1 MSDQFG
7 IKIGIEGEKEFKSAL
22 REIDANF
29 KVLSSEMKLTQS
41 QFDKNDQSM
50 AALTARNQVLN
61 KEIDA
66 QKDRLKLLKEAL
78 QNSAAS
84 FGENDV
90 RTQNW
95 TIKLNNAQAVL
106 NGMQREVKQ
115 NETLLNDLGTQTA
128 ETSSLMDR
136 FKGSLA
142 AVTSTAADGESK
154 WSKLGGTL
162 KAVGATLAATSAAV
176 ATAAMATGK
185 AIFDMAMETTKA
197 GDEVDKMS
205 QRLGLSREGYQ
216 KWNYVMSQSGIDI
229 NATRTGMKN
238 LTNLLDDATKGSKTA
253 ADMFSRL
260 GYSLSEVQGKSQEEI
275 FEMSIR
281 ALQNMSSETERA
293 ALANDL
299 FGRSGQEMLPLLN
312 TTSEATQQLLDRAS
326 QLGFVMSDE
335 AVSAA
340 VVFGDSLDDLKSAF
354 AGVKNSIMGDV
365 LPGFNL
371 VVEGLIGL
379 LTGGE
384 NAREKIKTGV
394 AETITTVRDILP
406 QIKEILLTII
416 DVAAEVIPEIIQ
428 SLVGFIVENLPEI
441 LKIGTEILL
450 KLIGGILQ
458 AIPEIA
464 KQLPAIVT
472 AIVDT
477 LISFA
482 PQFKEIGKDIVRGI
496 WQGILGLG
504 TWLKEKMNDFFV
516 GIVGGIKGLL
526 GIRSPSKIFAGI
538 GENMA
543 AGLGLGFSEQ
553 MKQVRNQLNN
563 AIPQSNFD
571 LGLNKNLI
579 NSTSTSGDA
588 LIMVNVPLSLDG
600 KIITTSTGKVQYSR
614 NQSYARAL
622 GVIPV

>member
-78 QNSAAS
+78 QNSATS

-115 NETLLNDLGTQTA
+115 NETLLNDLGSETS

-136 FKGSLA
+136 FKSSLA
-142 AVTSTAADGESK
+142 AATSTAADGESK

-162 KAVGATLAATSAAV
+162 KAVGATLAATSAAM

-312 TTSEATQQLLDRAS
+312 TTAEATQQLLDRAS

-335 AVSAA
+335 AVTAA

-394 AETITTVRDILP
+394 AETIATVRDILP

-428 SLVGFIVENLPEI
+428 SIIGFIVENLPEI
-441 LKIGTEILL
+441 LKIGIEILL
-450 KLIGGILQ
+450 KLISGILQ

-477 LISFA
+477 LVSFA
-482 PQFKEIGKDIVRGI
+482 PQFKEIGKEIVRGI

-504 TWLKEKMNDFFV
+504 AWLKEKVNDFFT

-526 GIRSPSKIFAGI
+526 GIRSPSKIFTGI

-543 AGLGLGFSEQ
+543 EGLGIGFSEQ
-553 MKQVRNQLNN
+553 MMQVKKQLQN
-563 AIPQSNFD
+563 ALPTSYLDF
-571 LGLNKNLI
+571 GI
-579 NSTSTSGDA
+579 NSTSGNSTSALGDA
-588 LIMVNVPLSLDG
+588 LIMVNVPLTLDG
-600 KIITTSTGKVQYSR
+600 KLLTSSTGKVQYGR
-614 NQSYARAL
+614 NLSYARAL

>member
-7 IKIGIEGEKEFKSAL
+7 LKIGIEGEKEFKSAL

-41 QFDKNDQSM
+41 QFEKNDQSM

-66 QKDRLKLLKEAL
+66 QKERLKLLKDAL
-78 QNSAAS
+78 QNSATS
-84 FGENDV
+84 FGENDI

-106 NGMQREVKQ
+106 NGMEREVKQ
-115 NETLLNDLGTQTA
+115 NESTLNELGNQTS
-128 ETSSLMDR
+128 ETSSLMNR
-136 FKGSLA
+136 FKSSLA
-142 AVTSTAADGESK
+142 SVAEAASDSDSK
-154 WSKLGGTL
+154 WNKLGGTL
-162 KAVGATLAATSAAV
+162 KAVSATLAATSTAITTVAV
-176 ATAAMATGK
+176 AAGK
-185 AIFDMAMETTKA
+185 AIFDMAMETTQA

-216 KWNYVMSQSGIDI
+216 KWNYAMKQSGIDI
-229 NATRTGMKN
+229 NSTRAGMKN
-238 LTNLLDDATKGSKTA
+238 LTNLLDDASKGSKTA
-253 ADMFSRL
+253 TEMFTRL
-260 GYSLSEVQGKSQEEI
+260 GYSLNDIQGKSQEEI

-312 TTSEATQQLLDRAS
+312 TTAEATQQLLDRAS
-326 QLGFVMSDE
+326 RLGFVMSDE

-354 AGVKNSIMGDV
+354 AGVKNSIMGDL

-394 AETITTVRDILP
+394 AETIDSVREVLP
-406 QIKEILLTII
+406 QIKEVLLTII
-416 DVAAEVIPEIIQ
+416 DVAAEVIPEIVQAIV
-428 SLVGFIVENLPEI
+428 SFIVENLPEI
-441 LKIGTEILL
+441 LKTGTEILL

-458 AIPEIA
+458 AIPEIT
-464 KQLPAIVT
+464 KQLPAVVT
-472 AIVDT
+472 AIVEAMKAA
-477 LISFA
+477 A
-482 PQFKEIGKDIVRGI
+482 PEFKEIGKEIVRGI

-504 TWLKEKMNDFFV
+504 AWLKEKMNDFFT

-526 GIRSPSKIFAGI
+526 GIRSPSKVFAGI

-543 AGLGLGFSEQ
+543 SGLGVGFSEQ
-553 MKQVRNQLNN
+553 MKQVKKQLQN
-563 AIPQSNFD
+563 AIPQSNRD
-571 LGLNKNLI
+571 LNWNTTQSERTDTL
-579 NSTSTSGDA
+579 SEPM
-588 LIMVNVPLSLDG
+588 IMVNVPLTLDG
-600 KIITTSTGKVQYSR
+600 KLLTSSTGKVQFGR

-622 GVIPV
+622 GVLPV

>member
-7 IKIGIEGEKEFKSAL
+7 IKIGIEGEKEFKAAL

-78 QNSAAS
+78 QNSATS

-142 AVTSTAADGESK
+142 AVTSTAVDGESK

-185 AIFDMAMETTKA
+185 AVFDMAMETTKA

-260 GYSLSEVQGKSQEEI
+260 GYSLSDVQGKSQEEI

-281 ALQNMSSETERA
+281 ALQNMSNETERA

-335 AVSAA
+335 AVTAA

-394 AETITTVRDILP
+394 AETIATVREILP

-428 SLVGFIVENLPEI
+428 SIVGFLVENLPEI
-441 LKIGTEILL
+441 LKMGTEILL
-450 KLIGGILQ
+450 KLISGILQ

-504 TWLKEKMNDFFV
+504 AWFKEKMNDFFT

-543 AGLGLGFSEQ
+543 EGLGIGFSEQ
-553 MKQVRNQLNN
+553 MMQVKKQLNN
-563 AIPQSNFD
+563 AIPQSSFD
-571 LGLNKNLI
+571 LGFNTNPV
-579 NSTSTSGDA
+579 NSTSALGDA

>member
-7 IKIGIEGEKEFKSAL
+7 IKIGIEGEKEFKAAL

-115 NETLLNDLGTQTA
+115 NETLLNDLGSQTS

-185 AIFDMAMETTKA
+185 AIFDMAIETTKA

-275 FEMSIR
+275 FEMSIH

-335 AVSAA
+335 AVTAA

-394 AETITTVRDILP
+394 AETIATVRNILP

-428 SLVGFIVENLPEI
+428 SIVGFIVENLPEI
-441 LKIGTEILL
+441 LKTGTEILL

-464 KQLPAIVT
+464 KQLLAIVT
-472 AIVDT
+472 AIVEAMK
-477 LISFA
+477 SFA

-504 TWLKEKMNDFFV
+504 AWLKEKMNDFFA

-543 AGLGLGFSEQ
+543 EGLGIGFSKQ
-553 MKQVRNQLNN
+553 MQQVKKQLNN

-571 LGLNKNLI
+571 LGLNKNPI
-579 NSTSTSGDA
+579 SSTSALGDA

-614 NQSYARAL
+614 NQSYARAM

>member
-7 IKIGIEGEKEFKSAL
+7 IKIGIEGEKEFKAAL

-78 QNSAAS
+78 QNSATS

-136 FKGSLA
+136 FKSSLA

-275 FEMSIR
+275 FEMSIH

-312 TTSEATQQLLDRAS
+312 TTAEATQQLLDRAS

-335 AVSAA
+335 AVTAA

-394 AETITTVRDILP
+394 SETIATVRDILP

-428 SLVGFIVENLPEI
+428 SIVGFLVENLPEI
-441 LKIGTEILL
+441 LKMGTEILL

-472 AIVDT
+472 AIVET
-477 LISFA
+477 MKSFA
-482 PQFKEIGKDIVRGI
+482 PQFKDIGKDIVRGI

-504 TWLKEKMNDFFV
+504 AWLKEKVNDFFT

-543 AGLGLGFSEQ
+543 EGLGIGFSEQ
-553 MKQVRNQLNN
+553 MQQVKKQLNN
-563 AIPQSNFD
+563 AIPQSSFD
-571 LGLNKNLI
+571 LGFNTNPV
-579 NSTSTSGDA
+579 NSTSALGDA
-588 LIMVNVPLSLDG
+588 LIMVNVPLTLDG
-600 KIITTSTGKVQYSR
+600 KLLTSSTGKVQYSR

>member
-7 IKIGIEGEKEFKSAL
+7 IKIGIEGEKEFKAAL

-78 QNSAAS
+78 QNSATS

-115 NETLLNDLGTQTA
+115 NEIVINDLGTQTA

-136 FKGSLA
+136 FKSALA
-142 AVTSTAADGESK
+142 AAASTASDGESR

-162 KAVGATLAATSAAV
+162 KNVGATLAATSAAV

-205 QRLGLSREGYQ
+205 QRLGLSREGFQ

-253 ADMFSRL
+253 SEMFSRL

-335 AVSAA
+335 AVTAA

-394 AETITTVRDILP
+394 AETIATVRDILP

-428 SLVGFIVENLPEI
+428 SIVGFLVENLPEI
-441 LKIGTEILL
+441 LKMGTEILL

-458 AIPEIA
+458 AIPEIT

-472 AIVDT
+472 AIADT

-496 WQGILGLG
+496 WQGIVGLG
-504 TWLKEKMNDFFV
+504 TWLKEKMNDFFA

-543 AGLGLGFSEQ
+543 EGLGIGFSEQ
-553 MKQVRNQLNN
+553 MMQVKKQLNN
-563 AIPQSNFD
+563 AIPQSSFD
-571 LGLNKNLI
+571 LGFNTNPV
-579 NSTSTSGDA
+579 NSTSALGDA
-588 LIMVNVPLSLDG
+588 LIMVNVPLTLDG
-600 KIITTSTGKVQYSR
+600 KLLTSSTGKVQYGR

>member
-7 IKIGIEGEKEFKSAL
+7 IKIGIEGEKEFKAAL

-78 QNSAAS
+78 QNSATS

-136 FKGSLA
+136 FKGSIS

-162 KAVGATLAATSAAV
+162 KAVGAALAATSASV

-229 NATRTGMKN
+229 NATRAGMKN

-312 TTSEATQQLLDRAS
+312 TTAEATQQLIDRAS

-335 AVSAA
+335 AVTAA

-384 NAREKIKTGV
+384 TAREKIKTGV
-394 AETITTVRDILP
+394 AETIATVRDILP
-406 QIKEILLTII
+406 QIKEILLTVI

-428 SLVGFIVENLPEI
+428 SIVGFLVENLPEI
-441 LKIGTEILL
+441 LKMGTEILL
-450 KLIGGILQ
+450 KLISGILQ
-458 AIPEIA
+458 AIPEIT

-477 LISFA
+477 LVTFA

-504 TWLKEKMNDFFV
+504 AWLKEKMNDFFT

-526 GIRSPSKIFAGI
+526 GIRSPSKIFAVI

-543 AGLGLGFSEQ
+543 EGLGVGFSEQ
-553 MKQVRNQLNN
+553 MKHVKKQLNN
-563 AIPQSNFD
+563 AIPQSGFD
-571 LGLNKNLI
+571 FGFNTAQA
-579 NSTSTSGDA
+579 NSTSALGDA
-588 LIMVNVPLSLDG
+588 MILVNVPLALDG
-600 KIITTSTGKVQYSR
+600 KLLTSSTGKVQYSR

>member
-7 IKIGIEGEKEFKSAL
+7 IKIGIEGEKEFKAAL

-41 QFDKNDQSM
+41 QFEKNDQSM

-61 KEIDA
+61 KKIDA
-66 QKDRLKLLKEAL
+66 QKERLKLLKEAL
-78 QNSAAS
+78 QNSATS

-229 NATRTGMKN
+229 NATRAGMKN

-335 AVSAA
+335 AVTAA

-384 NAREKIKTGV
+384 NAREKIKAGV
-394 AETITTVRDILP
+394 AETIATVRDILP
-406 QIKEILLTII
+406 QIKEVLLTII

-428 SLVGFIVENLPEI
+428 SIVGFLVENLPEI

-450 KLIGGILQ
+450 KLISGILQ

-477 LISFA
+477 LVSFA
-482 PQFKEIGKDIVRGI
+482 PQFKEIGKEIVHGI

-504 TWLKEKMNDFFV
+504 TWLKEKMNDFFL

-543 AGLGLGFSEQ
+543 EGLGIGFSEQ
-553 MKQVRNQLNN
+553 MMQVKKQLNN
-563 AIPQSNFD
+563 AIPQSSFD
-571 LGLNKNLI
+571 LGLNTAQA
-579 NSTSTSGDA
+579 NSTSALGDA
-588 LIMVNVPLSLDG
+588 MILVNVPLTLDG
-600 KIITTSTGKVQYSR
+600 KLLTSSTGKVQYSR